1 MMFRS
6 DLALVFV
13 LAIVADAAW
22 KPFDGSS
29 EAALPGQGKGDCKGA
44 GTPVQSLALGRYVTI
59 DECIEWLKNDCR
71 GPAGFADPGQPKCSQ
86 FGTAT
91 ALGLKVGWATN
102 PPGPS
107 GQCRAWFKNAPS
119 GQNGDKPWD
128 CFVPDDAKYSV
139 PEVVSLTVKN
149 TASSRVMLRDASC
162 KANDVP
168 LETGQSMTI
177 GLKTGSQK
185 YWVVPEGCTEAEG
198 CFRCGLDCTGC
209 FYIAPNVG
217 SNGVAVTGI
226 GYGLNKPVEVH
237 DGISGAHL
245 SATNQLG
252 QPDFVDCTTTSC
264 NFNHIIQAHGS
275 MLFTLEGPS
284 SQASIVV

>member
-1 MMFRS
+1 MMFCS
-6 DLALVFV
+6 DLALV
-13 LAIVADAAW
+13 LALAFVADAW

-29 EAALPGQGKGDCKGA
+29 EAAKPGRGKGDCKGA
-44 GTPVQSLALGRYVTI
+44 STPVQSLALRRYVTI
-59 DECIEWLKNDCR
+59 EECINWLSLDCQ

-91 ALGLKVGWATN
+91 GLGLKVGWATT

-128 CFVPDDAKYSV
+128 CFVPDYANYSI
-139 PEVVSLTVKN
+139 PEVVSLTVQN
-149 TASSRVMLRDASC
+149 TASNRVMLRDASC
-162 KANDVP
+162 KADDVVIDAGRQMRLS
-168 LETGQSMTI
+168 LETGAH
-177 GLKTGSQK
+177 K

-217 SNGVAVTGI
+217 RNGVAVTSI
-226 GYGLNKPVEVH
+226 GYGHNKAVKVH
-237 DGISGAHL
+237 DGISGVL
-245 SATNQLG
+245 FSATNQRG
-252 QPDFVDCTTTSC
+252 QPDSVDCTTTSC
-264 NFNHIIQAHGS
+264 NFKHIIQAHGS
-275 MLFTLEGPS
+275 MTFTVEGPS
-284 SQASIVV
+284 SSIVV

>member
-1 MMFRS
+1 MSRS

-13 LAIVADAAW
+13 LAIVADAGW
-22 KPFDGSS
+22 KPFDGSP
-29 EAALPGQGKGDCKGA
+29 EPAKPGQGKGDCKGA
-44 GTPVQSLALGRYVTI
+44 ATPVQSKALGQYVTI
-59 DECIEWLKNDCR
+59 DDCIEWLQTYDCQ
-71 GPAGFADPGQPKCSQ
+71 GPAWLADPGQPKCSD

-91 ALGLKVGWATN
+91 ALGFKVGWEN
-102 PPGPS
+102 KPS

-128 CFVPDDAKYSV
+128 CFVPDYANYPV
-139 PEVVSLTVKN
+139 PEVVNLIVKN

-162 KANDVP
+162 KANDAP
-168 LETGQSMTI
+168 LESGQSMTI
-177 GLKTGSQK
+177 GLETGAHK
-185 YWVVPEGCTEAEG
+185 YWVVPENCTEAEG

-209 FYIAPNVG
+209 FYIAPIVG

-226 GYGLNKPVEVH
+226 GYGHNTPVEVH
-237 DGISGAHL
+237 EGISGAHL